1 MKLKDETYDLLKT
14 IAIYI
19 IPSVETCWLTLA
31 AVWNLP
37 YGQRRYKMDIKEYI
51 VVTVMAAVWLILQ
64 IAKPLISEN
73 LRKYIPLFAAILG
86 IVFTCWINMQFTF
99 ELFLQGMASGFAAT
113 GLNEGVNAVF
123 FNNEE
128 D

>member
-1 MKLKDETYDLLKT
+1 
-14 IAIYI
+14 
-19 IPSVETCWLTLA
+19 
-31 AVWNLP
+31 
-37 YGQRRYKMDIKEYI
+37 MDIKEYI